1 MIRVSVLYPNTDG
14 NTFDHDY
21 FLGTHMPLVADRCG
35 DGLRK
40 WEVDKGIAG
49 GEAEAPPAYMAV
61 AHLTFDSVEAF
72 NGAFGPHADE
82 ILGDIPN
89 YTNATPVIQ
98 VSEVRH

>member
-14 NTFDHDY
+14 NTLDHDY

-49 GEAEAPPAYMAV
+49 GEADAPPAYMAV

>member
-49 GEAEAPPAYMAV
+49 GEADAPPATTRA
-61 AHLTFDSVEAF
+61 AFSLTGWGKLKKLIAF
-72 NGAFGPHADE
+72 R
-82 ILGDIPN
+82 L
-89 YTNATPVIQ
+89 
-98 VSEVRH
+98 